1 MKHLL
6 FIIFMSASL
15 FFTACQSPSP
25 ENFFGKVVLNTNLV
39 ADFAPE
45 RFGKRLE
52 QETVEFPDIPSSK
65 KEGNEAQ
72 KTVDFKIQT
81 VEKALKDINELHVS
95 DDDAKALK
103 EKSITLF
110 EKVLPVYKNE
120 YTTYAK
126 LCDTKG
132 SAEEKQALLEKIQKD
147 AMPEI
152 DKVFDEVYVL
162 GKSYAEK
169 HNLNVNWGN

>member
-45 RFGKRLE
+45 QFGKRLE

-72 KTVDFKIQT
+72 QSVDIKIQT

-103 EKSITLF
+103 EQSIALF

-120 YTTYAK
+120 YSAYAK

-132 SAEEKQALLEKIQKD
+132 SADQKQALLEKIQKD
-147 AMPEI
+147 YMPEI
-152 DKVFDEVYVL
+152 DKTFDEVYVL
-162 GKSYAEK
+162 GKAYAEK
-169 HNLNVNWGN
+169 HNLNVSWGK